1 MSTKSYNTLRND
13 FPHFSYRGFEIVSGR
28 DSDAVQYSFGIE
40 GLQDFSSTYRFPR
53 GRSGASLEE
62 LTPFV
67 ARLGLIEAL
76 SYWKL
81 TCSPNFHL
89 HALGIAHEEL
99 PFWQH
104 LFYNGL
110 SEFRYRNNI
119 TTCEDDFVQFHG
131 SSETPSDLT
140 TLPEL
145 TGNLIPIGGGKD
157 SIVTLE
163 ALSNLKEENT
173 VFLLNPRPACT
184 RSAEIA
190 GYHKAQILEVSRSLD
205 PQLLKLNSEGFLNG
219 HTPFS
224 ALLAFTTLVG
234 AALNGNRY
242 IVLSN
247 EGSASE
253 GNIAG
258 EEVNHQYSKSIDFES
273 RFRAYVRSFLS
284 HDLEYFSFLRPLHEV
299 QIARFFAM
307 HEQYFP
313 IFRSCNVGCYEDR
326 WCERCPKCLFTA
338 LILAPFTSLDSIFEH
353 NPLENLDLQDLLLD
367 LCLPDRVKPFEC
379 VGTREESTACAQQLL
394 SHNNPPK
401 LLAELRERLSSHIQ
415 LERLLSD
422 WNSEH
427 FLPPSFEHILQ
438 ERITNI

>member
-1 MSTKSYNTLRND
+1 MSKRSYDTLRND
-13 FPHFSYRGFEIVSGR
+13 FPHFSYRGFEIVSDR
-28 DSDAVQYSFGIE
+28 DYDTIRYTFRIE
-40 GLQDFSSTYRFPR
+40 GLQDFISTYRFPR
-53 GRSGASLEE
+53 RSSVLLLEE

-67 ARLGLIEAL
+67 VRLGLIEAL

-81 TCSPNFHL
+81 TCSPNFDL
-89 HALGIAHEEL
+89 DGLGISHEEL

-110 SEFRYRNNI
+110 SEFRYVNGI
-119 TTCEDDFVQFHG
+119 ISSEADFVQFHG
-131 SSETPSDLT
+131 TSKRSIEVLA
-140 TLPEL
+140 LPESS
-145 TGNLIPIGGGKD
+145 GNLIPIGGGKD

-163 ALSNLKEENT
+163 ALSSLKEDNT
-173 VFLLNPRPACT
+173 LFLLNPRPACT

-205 PQLLKLNSEGFLNG
+205 SRLLKLNAEGFLNG

-247 EGSASE
+247 ERSASE
-253 GNIAG
+253 GNISG
-258 EEVNHQYSKSIDFES
+258 HEVNHQYSKSIDFEG

-284 HDLEYFSFLRPLHEV
+284 PDLEYFSFLRPLHEV

-307 HEQYFP
+307 HEEYLP

-338 LILAPFTSLDSIFEH
+338 LILAPFASLDSVFEH

-379 VGTREESTACAQQLL
+379 VGTREESTSCAQQLL
-394 SHNNPPK
+394 NDNNPPR
-401 LLAELRERLSSHIQ
+401 LLAALRERLPSHVE
-415 LERLLSD
+415 LGRLLSD
-422 WNSEH
+422 WNAEH
-427 FLPPSFEHILQ
+427 FLPPSFEHLLR
-438 ERITNI
+438 ERIVNI